1 VGAPHDH
8 AHDGPRGHGHTD
20 GHTHD
25 EPRPGQVWHE
35 EAHDG
40 VLEHASLRLTSG
52 AISLFVNIG
61 VELDGRFSARVE
73 TLGQCDEVTGL
84 RDPATAKQVALERA
98 RQVITRLGQALDA
111 VLAASAGEP
120 GNAGDKP

>member
-1 VGAPHDH
+1 
-8 AHDGPRGHGHTD
+8 
-20 GHTHD
+20 
-25 EPRPGQVWHE
+25 VWHE

-40 VLEHASLRLTSG
+40 VLEHASLRLTAG

-84 RDPATAKQVALERA
+84 RDPDSAKRVALERA
-98 RQVITRLGQALDA
+98 RQVINRLSQALDA
-111 VLAASAGEP
+111 VQAASASAP
-120 GNAGDKP
+120 GDAEEKP